1 MAIFN
6 INVNNHDNAILYNQ
20 ILYTISIILLLNI
33 LLTIGY
39 NDSELNLL
47 KIFSGGIFNLDFI
60 NIFLFIILGILLYN
74 LLVKKIIIFI

>member
-6 INVNNHDNAILYNQ
+6 INVKNNENAILYNQ
-20 ILYTISIILLLNI
+20 ILYIISIIVLLNI

-39 NDSELNLL
+39 NNTDLNIL

-74 LLVKKIIIFI
+74 LIVKKIILFI